1 MHSKN
6 YKRTNKNKGTKEKMN
21 KSGIITTHG
30 FTLNLFLSTFFII
43 LIYVNK
49 KKVWKVVE
57 SWLQNVIFLYNKVIL
72 HQLRAKDLWLL
83 EKFYKPPLLRFI
95 YQ

>member
-30 FTLNLFLSTFFII
+30 FTLNLFDDFFHNID
-43 LIYVNK
+43 LCKQKCK
-49 KKVWKVVE
+49 KGLERSGK
-57 SWLQNVIFLYNKVIL
+57 L
-72 HQLRAKDLWLL
+72 LL
-83 EKFYKPPLLRFI
+83 EHNCFI
-95 YQ
+95 